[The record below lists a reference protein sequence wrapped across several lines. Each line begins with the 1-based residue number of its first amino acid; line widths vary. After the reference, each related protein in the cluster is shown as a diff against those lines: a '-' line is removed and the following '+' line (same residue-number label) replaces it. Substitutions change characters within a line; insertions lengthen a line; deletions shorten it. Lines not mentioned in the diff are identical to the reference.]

1 MLNIQGMDPSINST
15 SFWKIPYLSNEIA
28 NTETHIPFISIF
40 ESWLKNHITDA
51 QIAIP
56 NYRVIRADRK
66 QRERGGAL
74 LYVHDDITTT
84 NEETYDNSY
93 CEMVMCTIK
102 PSNVIIASIYRPPDT
117 SIEHFSRTIERLQ
130 KYIEKVSQGNHVPI
144 IVTGDFNFPCI
155 NWTDFSMKKGFNRN
169 TIESAKHFLNFIQN
183 NLLSQ
188 IVNLPTRGE
197 NILDLCATNEQNL
210 VLHVNSEETKLSDH
224 NLVKISTKYR
234 LNSTPS
240 RKRPIFKKNTFRAL
254 NLNVADF
261 ESIRDHL
268 RNINWDLLWEICPY
282 EEFPELLRL
291 TVLQTCQLFAPEK
304 KMGAKTK
311 NNQVRLK
318 KTLLRNKRNAQRK
331 LKKLRTLTPHLTQK
345 ITQTKIQL
353 EKIHEQLKDHLLQ
366 NQLNEEGKA
375 VESIKVNPK
384 YFFSYAKKFST
395 CKSNIGPLLDN
406 ENHLQSDPE
415 QMANMLQTQY
425 SSVFSDPALKVN
437 KPNVRNPTNN
447 LIEDFTFSVKDVEK
461 AITEIGTYSASPE
474 NDIPAI
480 ILKECKHTLSYP
492 IWLIW
497 KKSLETGF
505 IHPEFKNQTVT
516 PVFKKGSKALA
527 ANYRP
532 ISLTSHLIKIFERIL
547 RDKIVSFLEKN
558 NIICKNQ
565 HGFRKGRSCLTQLLN
580 HVDTILK
587 NFLENHDTDA
597 IYLDYSKAFDKVDHK
612 ILLEKLSMYGIK
624 GKIHNWL
631 TTYLS
636 DRVQTV
642 VVDGQKSLPSPVIS
656 GVPQGTVLGPILFI
670 LYLNDLNSCIV
681 HSVASSFAD
690 DTRILKSITSS
701 LDVELLQSDLSQAT
715 LWSNQNK
722 MKLHDE
728 KFELLCHTTKTSKL
742 MQELPFQS
750 KYFEYITEKGT
761 TIYPSEIVKD
771 LGIHLTPD
779 LSWSSHIN
787 IICESARRTTSWV
800 LSVFRDRSATMI
812 LQLYKS
818 LIRCKVEY
826 LCPLWDPSKI
836 EDIANL
842 ESVQR
847 HVTSKIWSVK
857 HLHYYDRLR
866 ALNLMSLQRRRERYV
881 IIMMFKILHN
891 MTAND
896 LKIEFTHSDRRGIRA
911 IVPTIPKE
919 AKSKYLTI
927 YDSSFGVRG
936 PSLWNKIPADVTMKP
951 SLESFKSSLT
961 KWLLNLPDEPPIHG
975 HTRKNSLLD
984 INSRNIERGHWLE
997 TQKTT

>member
-1 MLNIQGMDPSINST
+1 
-15 SFWKIPYLSNEIA
+15 
-28 NTETHIPFISIF
+28 
-40 ESWLKNHITDA
+40 
-51 QIAIP
+51 
-56 NYRVIRADRK
+56 
-66 QRERGGAL
+66 
-74 LYVHDDITTT
+74 
-84 NEETYDNSY
+84 
-93 CEMVMCTIK
+93 
-102 PSNVIIASIYRPPDT
+102 
-117 SIEHFSRTIERLQ
+117 
-130 KYIEKVSQGNHVPI
+130 
-144 IVTGDFNFPCI
+144 
-155 NWTDFSMKKGFNRN
+155 
-169 TIESAKHFLNFIQN
+169 
-183 NLLSQ
+183 
-188 IVNLPTRGE
+188 
-197 NILDLCATNEQNL
+197 
-210 VLHVNSEETKLSDH
+210 
-224 NLVKISTKYR
+224 
-234 LNSTPS
+234 
-240 RKRPIFKKNTFRAL
+240 
-254 NLNVADF
+254 
-261 ESIRDHL
+261 
-268 RNINWDLLWEICPY
+268 
-282 EEFPELLRL
+282 
-291 TVLQTCQLFAPEK
+291 
-304 KMGAKTK
+304 
-311 NNQVRLK
+311 
-318 KTLLRNKRNAQRK
+318 
-331 LKKLRTLTPHLTQK
+331 
-345 ITQTKIQL
+345 
-353 EKIHEQLKDHLLQ
+353 
-366 NQLNEEGKA
+366 
-375 VESIKVNPK
+375 
-384 YFFSYAKKFST
+384 
-395 CKSNIGPLLDN
+395 
-406 ENHLQSDPE
+406 
-415 QMANMLQTQY
+415 
-425 SSVFSDPALKVN
+425 
-437 KPNVRNPTNN
+437 
-447 LIEDFTFSVKDVEK
+447 
-461 AITEIGTYSASPE
+461 
-474 NDIPAI
+474 
-480 ILKECKHTLSYP
+480 
-492 IWLIW
+492 
-497 KKSLETGF
+497 
-505 IHPEFKNQTVT
+505 
-516 PVFKKGSKALA
+516 
-527 ANYRP
+527 
-532 ISLTSHLIKIFERIL
+532 
-547 RDKIVSFLEKN
+547 
-558 NIICKNQ
+558 
-565 HGFRKGRSCLTQLLN
+565 
-580 HVDTILK
+580 
-587 NFLENHDTDA
+587 
-597 IYLDYSKAFDKVDHK
+597 
-612 ILLEKLSMYGIK
+612 MYGIK

-670 LYLNDLNSCIV
+670 LYLNDLNSCIA

-701 LDVELLQSDLSQAT
+701 LDVELLQNDLNEAT